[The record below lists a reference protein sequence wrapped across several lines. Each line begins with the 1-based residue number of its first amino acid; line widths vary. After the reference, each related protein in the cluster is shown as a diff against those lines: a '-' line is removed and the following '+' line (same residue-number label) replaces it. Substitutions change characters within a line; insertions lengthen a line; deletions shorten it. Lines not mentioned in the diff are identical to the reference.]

1 MGLVMNSQSGFGK
14 VAMLQSLGRSQTT
27 LRAHSSR
34 TDNYLQGAAATLRLT
49 DRLSVTGFF
58 SYRAQDATL
67 NRDGMAATILS
78 SSYHRT
84 QAEMDKKHNLEVLK
98 IGGSLL
104 YTSHGLQV
112 GLNTLYA
119 HLSRRLQPNTA
130 LLSLLR
136 LCQ

>member
-58 SYRAQDATL
+58 SYRSQDATL
-67 NRDGMAATILS
+67 WR
-78 SSYHRT
+78 
-84 QAEMDKKHNLEVLK
+84 
-98 IGGSLL
+98 
-104 YTSHGLQV
+104 
-112 GLNTLYA
+112 
-119 HLSRRLQPNTA
+119 
-130 LLSLLR
+130 
-136 LCQ
+136 C